1 MKYGSKMGGG
11 KMKSASKSKGK
22 NQVYGAIKVVGKGG
36 KKK

>member
-11 KMKSASKSKGK
+11 KMKPASKGK
-22 NQVYGAIKVVGKGG
+22 GKGSVYGAVKVVGKGG